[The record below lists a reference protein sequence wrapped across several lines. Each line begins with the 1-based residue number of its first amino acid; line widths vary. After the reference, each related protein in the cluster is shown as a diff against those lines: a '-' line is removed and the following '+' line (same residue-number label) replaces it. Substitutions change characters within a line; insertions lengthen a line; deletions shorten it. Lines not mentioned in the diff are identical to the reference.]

1 MADRTGFCLKMD
13 TTGIDILIERCNEF
27 SCGGK
32 VYKIY
37 PPSIGVTMM
46 TKGAVERLNLDQAL
60 VNANPMAAFLEA
72 AGRDPKQ
79 CCRIIALATCKGK
92 DEAMS
97 SATIDRKTRHLVKS
111 LDTEEIASLLI
122 EVLDNNK
129 ASQFITE
136 SGIEKELDN
145 MRRVAKCKKNDT
157 PSFGGVTIFGQ
168 LIDPAMERYGWTYD
182 YTVWGISYAA
192 LTIILADKVTQVFLT
207 EEERKKAPAHL
218 LDNGPKFSADN
229 PQELEKFIAMS

>member
-1 MADRTGFCLKMD
+1 MD
-13 TTGIDILIERCNEF
+13 AIGIDILIERRNEF

-37 PPSIGVTMM
+37 PPSIGATMM

-79 CCRIIALATCKGK
+79 CCRIIALATCSSK

-97 SATIDRKTRHLVKS
+97 SSHIERKAKHLSKN

-122 EVLDNNK
+122 EVLNNNK
-129 ASQFITE
+129 AAQFIAE
-136 SGIEKELDN
+136 SGIERELDN

-168 LIDPAMERYGWTYD
+168 LIDPAMERYGWSYD
-182 YTVWGISYAA
+182 YAVWGISYAA
-192 LTIILADKVTQVFLT
+192 LSVLMADKVTQVFLT
-207 EEERKKAPAHL
+207 DEERKKVPAHL

-229 PQELEKFIAMS
+229 PQDLEKFIAMS